1 MSVGPRFFPL
11 PPTSP
16 GGYSYLSMLLF
27 LGSDWLFNMWVYLG
41 MRPTEGGVLLRASL
55 LRLCCP
61 RPVGSCCLLLDAVI
75 FYFSS
80 SFSPV
85 SVLFVFKCS
94 AEANRKEDK
103 TNTHKFTFFL
113 FPYCFTSLPGP
124 GNLVSAQV
132 FFFSLFE

>member
-1 MSVGPRFFPL
+1 
-11 PPTSP
+11 
-16 GGYSYLSMLLF
+16 MLLF

-103 TNTHKFTFFL
+103 TNTHKFTSFCSPTVSPLCRALATL
-113 FPYCFTSLPGP
+113 FQHKS
-124 GNLVSAQV
+124 
-132 FFFSLFE
+132 FFFSLRITEYVSQRVRVEERGEHQAGGAG